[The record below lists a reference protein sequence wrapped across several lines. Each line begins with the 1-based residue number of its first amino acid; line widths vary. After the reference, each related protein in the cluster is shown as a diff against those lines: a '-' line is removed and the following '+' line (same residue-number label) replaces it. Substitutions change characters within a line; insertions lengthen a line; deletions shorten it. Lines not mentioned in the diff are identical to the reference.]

1 MNTRT
6 SSLFIALAL
15 SAKGFIKVI
24 SPKVPPSRLKQLNS
38 NIPDKVLV
46 IFDHDNAVSKLNRW
60 ESYISNKKQGYYPK
74 VSTEAIVL
82 GRQFIRSRETPYVM
96 EWCHMVPALK
106 TDLASEV
113 FYYKERYYKNMTS
126 HVCLGEIS
134 VPKRTYFIHG
144 IVENPE
150 NVLYEFSIHGFLR
163 RLQQNGYRS
172 SPPIK
177 INISKLKDWC
187 YGIYHFSLTRSFEK
201 KS

>member
-1 MNTRT
+1 MNTRI

-15 SAKGFIKVI
+15 SVKGFIKII
-24 SPKVPPSRLKQLNS
+24 SPNVYPRRLKQLNS

-46 IFDHDNAVSKLNRW
+46 IFDHGDAVSKLNRW
-60 ESYISNKKQGYYPK
+60 ESYISNKKQSYYPK

-126 HVCLGEIS
+126 HLCLGEMSI
-134 VPKRTYFIHG
+134 PKKKYFIRG

-150 NVLYEFSIHGFLR
+150 NVLYEFSIHGFLH
-163 RLQQNGYRS
+163 RLQTNAYKSS
-172 SPPIK
+172 SPVRID
-177 INISKLKDWC
+177 ISKLKDWC
-187 YGIYHFSLTRSFEK
+187 HGIYHFSLTRSFEK